1 MDIEKEIEAM
11 EQRLK
16 TLREKVAK
24 RKKMFAL
31 SDEGKA
37 IYFDTDYFSEGALT
51 VQIKAYNPKVCYA
64 DFIALEHKL
73 LSGDVVE
80 GILDT
85 EHQMVGIN
93 GFYYPTDLL
102 KEVKI
107 KD

>member
-1 MDIEKEIEAM
+1 MDIETEIEEM

-16 TLREKVAK
+16 ALREKVAK
-24 RKKMFAL
+24 KKKMYAL
-31 SDEGKA
+31 SDEGKE

-73 LSGDVVE
+73 LSGGAVE

-85 EHQMVGIN
+85 ERQMVGIN